1 MEAFHN
7 DPLIKEYYFTRLNK
21 HYQADEIIQGKYWEN
36 GKGCAVG
43 CTIHSYIHSKYE
55 SELGIPEDIAHLQDI
70 IFEGLP
76 NKLAKQFPL
85 EFLSSINVGADLK
98 NVKNLFTIWVLTDSK
113 YGVIKYADNK
123 KIVQDIADAFSR
135 DMVTPVSVEEWEE
148 LRKNATVSSY
158 SAFHASIAASYSG
171 SYYAAAAVSAAAAA
185 CSAACY
191 QLFRAADCT
200 WFANVV
206 LMKTAKSK
214 WYIAAS
220 NKLIELLKNSK

>member
-7 DPLIKEYYFTRLNK
+7 DPSIKEEYITRLNE

-43 CTIHSYIHSKYE
+43 CTIHSYIHNKYE

-98 NVKNLFTIWVLTDSK
+98 NVKNLFMIWVLTDSK

-123 KIVQDIADAFSR
+123 KIVQDISDAFSR
-135 DMVTPVSVEEWEE
+135 DMVTPVSVEEWKE
-148 LRKNATVSSY
+148 LSNNANT
-158 SAFHASIAASYSG
+158 ALYSG
-171 SYYAAAAVSAAAAA
+171 SYYAAAAVSAAAAVA
-185 CSAACY
+185 SAACY

-220 NKLIELLKNSK
+220 KKLIELLKNAN

>member
-7 DPLIKEYYFTRLNK
+7 DSLIKEKYITRVQE

-43 CTIHSYIHSKYE
+43 CTIHSYIHNKYE
-55 SELGIPEDIAHLQDI
+55 SELGIPENIAHLQDL
-70 IFEGLP
+70 IFESLP

-85 EFLSSINVGADLK
+85 EFLSSIKVGADLK

-148 LRKNATVSSY
+148 LRKNANTSL
-158 SAFHASIAASYSG
+158 YSG
-171 SYYAAAAVSAAAAA
+171 SYYAAAAVSVAEAAAV
-185 CSAACY
+185 SAYY

-220 NKLIELLKNSK
+220 NKLIELLKNSN

>member
-7 DPLIKEYYFTRLNK
+7 DPLVKEYYFTRLNK

-113 YGVIKYADNK
+113 YGVLQYADNK

-135 DMVTPVSVEEWEE
+135 DMVTPVSVEEWDQ
-148 LRKNATVSSY
+148 LRKNANN
-158 SAFHASIAASYSG
+158 ALYSG
-171 SYYAAAAVSAAAAA
+171 SYYAAAAVSAADAVA
-185 CSAACY
+185 SAACY

-220 NKLIELLKNSK
+220 KKLIELLKNAN